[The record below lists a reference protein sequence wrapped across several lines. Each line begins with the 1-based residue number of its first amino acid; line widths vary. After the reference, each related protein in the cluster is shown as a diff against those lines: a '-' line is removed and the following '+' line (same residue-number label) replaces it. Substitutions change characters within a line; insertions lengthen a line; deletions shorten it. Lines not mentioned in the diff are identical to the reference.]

1 MASYWLLPVKLTTN
15 KQTHSRYATFY
26 HHYWKLH
33 ENLLL
38 GAKLLPTEH
47 NTMPK
52 LFSQCCE
59 LHEKRHSRILTSF
72 GVWSSFILCPSNK
85 NRSELRATPCHK
97 VYVVYIYFWWR
108 KCFSEKAIKCV
119 WSKRLQSFK
128 RMLFN
133 FSYLTYLS
141 ITESLL

>member
-1 MASYWLLPVKLTTN
+1 MKSITWCKTTSN
-15 KQTHSRYATFY
+15 RAQH
-26 HHYWKLH
+26 
-33 ENLLL
+33 N
-38 GAKLLPTEH
+38 AKIIFPMLWD
-47 NTMPK
+47 K
-52 LFSQCCE
+52 